1 MRLFLMQSTVITC
14 RLATP
19 STLFQ
24 KGRAMRNAKALTA
37 CILVALACAGCG
49 GGGATVKTT
58 TTTVSIG
65 QQLIDL
71 QNSYKSGA
79 MNEKQYE
86 KARDDLTKRALAN

>member
-1 MRLFLMQSTVITC
+1 
-14 RLATP
+14 
-19 STLFQ
+19 
-24 KGRAMRNAKALTA
+24 MRNAKVLTA
-37 CILVALACAGCG
+37 CILVALACGGCG
-49 GGGATVKTT
+49 GGGATVKTS

-86 KARDDLTKRALAN
+86 QARDDLIKRALAN

>member
-1 MRLFLMQSTVITC
+1 
-14 RLATP
+14 
-19 STLFQ
+19 
-24 KGRAMRNAKALTA
+24 MRNAKVLTA
-37 CILVALACAGCG
+37 CILVALACGGCG

-79 MNEKQYE
+79 MSEKQYE
-86 KARDDLTKRALAN
+86 KARDDLIKRALAN

>member
-1 MRLFLMQSTVITC
+1 MQ
-14 RLATP
+14 
-19 STLFQ
+19 
-24 KGRAMRNAKALTA
+24 NAKMLTA
-37 CILVALACAGCG
+37 CILVTLACGGCG
-49 GGGATVKTT
+49 GTTVKTT

-86 KARDDLTKRALAN
+86 NARDDLIERTLDN